1 MTRQKATAIHLG
13 LSALIGAIVC
23 AVMLFVWYP
32 GPLFNASGGQS
43 LVAILIAV
51 DVVVGPL
58 ITFII
63 FNPTKARHLLRL
75 DLAFIGLVQFAALAY
90 GVYVISQARPAYIV
104 FTVDRFDLVAV
115 QELTAKARAEAKRP
129 EFRELPLGRPATI
142 GAIPPIDGNEQMDVI
157 TSAASGGRDV
167 QHFPRYYVPYAEVAR
182 QAAARARPIKVLRD
196 RLSKGDALELDRAIA
211 ATGFAEADLR
221 FLPLDGRAAD
231 YVVLLDAKTGD
242 VRGYAAV
249 DPW

>member
-13 LSALIGAIVC
+13 LSALVAVIVG
-23 AVMLFVWYP
+23 AVMLLVWYP
-32 GPLFNASGGQS
+32 GPLFGASGGQS

-63 FNPTKARHLLRL
+63 FNPAKPRHLLRL
-75 DLAFIGLVQFAALAY
+75 DLAVIGLVQLAALAY
-90 GVYVISQARPAYIV
+90 GVHVISQARPAYIV

-115 QELTAKARAEAKRP
+115 QELTPKARAEAKRP
-129 EFRELPLGRPATI
+129 EFRDLPLGRPATI
-142 GAIPPIDGNEQMDVI
+142 GAVPPKDGAEQMDVI
-157 TSAASGGRDV
+157 MSAASGGRDV
-167 QHFPRYYVPYAEVAR
+167 QHFPRYYVPYAEVAL
-182 QAAARARPIKVLRD
+182 QAAARARPVKALRD
-196 RLSKGDALELDRAIA
+196 RLNKEDAALLDRGIA
-211 ATGFAEADLR
+211 ASGLAEADLR

-231 YVVLLDAKTGD
+231 YVVLLEAKTGA
-242 VRGYAAV
+242 VRGYVAV